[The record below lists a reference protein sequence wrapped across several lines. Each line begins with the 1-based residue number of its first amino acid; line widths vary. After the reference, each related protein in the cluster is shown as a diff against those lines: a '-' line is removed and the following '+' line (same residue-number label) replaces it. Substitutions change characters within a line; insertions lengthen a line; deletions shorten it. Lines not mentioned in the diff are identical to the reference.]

1 VTYAPCDESTMTHS
15 APFANVSRL
24 VTRSGIHSIL
34 ALVVLANA
42 VVSAQQPAPVPGV
55 LPLSPLTYEQALALA
70 TSRNLNIEAAR
81 RARAI
86 REGAIRTAR
95 QSPNPAV
102 SFETTQDT
110 PHQGLSFDIPV
121 ELGGKRGRR
130 IDLAKEELTLAEVDI
145 QTEVRA
151 VRRDLRQTFYGLIA
165 ADERVRLAESLLE
178 IAQRVRDA
186 AQARFETGAAPRL
199 EVLQADL
206 TVTRAQTDIELAR
219 SIRTASQAT
228 LDAVLNLPPQ
238 QALAV
243 TGSLYE
249 HAPVLVYE
257 QVLATAV
264 TSNVDL
270 VALDRQI
277 AIESRRLDLL
287 RAERTPT
294 PVFSAGALFNSPEF
308 DVASRFAVSV
318 DIPIFSRNQGEIAIS
333 IATTAQLRTKRDATR
348 RVVENQ
354 VYGTLARVEAAR
366 RQVEAYE
373 QRLVPT
379 ATDLETLAE
388 ESYRAGRTSVLGLL
402 EAQRSL
408 RDLRRESLQAALD
421 LQLAIA
427 DLEEVLGTPIQ

>member
-1 VTYAPCDESTMTHS
+1 M
-15 APFANVSRL
+15 
-24 VTRSGIHSIL
+24 
-34 ALVVLANA
+34 
-42 VVSAQQPAPVPGV
+42 SAQQPSPIPAG
-55 LPLSPLTYEQALALA
+55 PLSYERALALA
-70 TSRNLNIEAAR
+70 TSRNLNVEAAR

-86 REGAIRTAR
+86 REAAIRTAR
-95 QSPNPAV
+95 LIPNPDV

-110 PHQGLSFDIPV
+110 PHQALSFDIPV

-130 IDLAKEELTLAEVDI
+130 IDLAKEELTLADVDI
-145 QTEVRA
+145 QTELRA

-165 ADERVRLAESLLE
+165 ADERVRLAESVRE
-178 IAQRVRDA
+178 IAGRLHDA
-186 AQARFETGAAPRL
+186 AQARFEAGAAPRL
-199 EVLQADL
+199 EVLTADL
-206 TVTRAQTDIELAR
+206 AITRAETDIDLAR

-249 HAPVLVYE
+249 HAPVFVYE
-257 QVLATAV
+257 QALATAV
-264 TSNVDL
+264 TSNVEL
-270 VALDRQI
+270 IALDRQI

-294 PVFSAGALFNSPEF
+294 PVLSAGALFNNPGEF
-308 DVASRFAVSV
+308 DVGSRFAVSV
-318 DIPIFSRNQGEIAIS
+318 GVPLFSRNQGEIAAS
-333 IATTAQLRTKRDATR
+333 IATTAQLRTRREATR

-354 VYGTLARVEAAR
+354 VYGTLARVDASR

-379 ATDLETLAE
+379 ATDLATLAE
-388 ESYRAGRTSVLGLL
+388 ESYRAGRTSVLALL

-421 LQLAIA
+421 LQLALA

>member
-1 VTYAPCDESTMTHS
+1 MWA
-15 APFANVSRL
+15 F
-24 VTRSGIHSIL
+24 VTRSGIRSIFVMM
-34 ALVVLANA
+34 VVVSSA
-42 VVSAQQPAPVPGV
+42 VVSAQQPSPIPAG
-55 LPLSPLTYEQALALA
+55 PLTYEQALALA
-70 TSRNLNIEAAR
+70 TSRNLNVEAAR

-86 REGAIRTAR
+86 RDAAIRTAR
-95 QSPNPAV
+95 QIPNPDV

-110 PHQGLSFDIPV
+110 PHQALSFDLPV
-121 ELGGKRGRR
+121 EIGGKRGRR
-130 IDLAKEELTLAEVDI
+130 IDLAKEELSLAEIDI
-145 QTEVRA
+145 QTELRA
-151 VRRDLRQTFYGLIA
+151 VRRDLRQAFYGLMA
-165 ADERVRLAESLLE
+165 ADERVQLAESILE
-178 IAQRVRDA
+178 IARRVRDA

-199 EVLQADL
+199 EVLTGDL
-206 TVTRAQTDIELAR
+206 AVTRAETEIELAR

-257 QVLATAV
+257 QALATAV
-264 TSNVDL
+264 TSNVEL
-270 VALDRQI
+270 IALDRQI
-277 AIESRRLDLL
+277 AIEARRLDLL

-294 PVFSAGALFNSPEF
+294 PVFSAGALFNNPGEF
-308 DVASRFAVSV
+308 DVGSRFAVSV
-318 DIPIFSRNQGEIAIS
+318 GVPLFSRNQGEIAAS
-333 IATTAQLRTKRDATR
+333 IATTAQLRTKREATG

-354 VYGTLARVEAAR
+354 VYGTLARVDAAR
-366 RQVEAYE
+366 RQVEAYQ

-408 RDLRRESLQAALD
+408 RDLRRESLQAALE
-421 LQLAIA
+421 LQLALA

>member
-1 VTYAPCDESTMTHS
+1 
-15 APFANVSRL
+15 
-24 VTRSGIHSIL
+24 VTRSGIYAIFALLLL
-34 ALVVLANA
+34 AASA
-42 VVSAQQPAPVPGV
+42 VVSAQQPAPVAGV
-55 LPLSPLTYEQALALA
+55 LPLSPLSYEQALALA
-70 TSRNLNIEAAR
+70 TSRNLNVEAAR

-95 QSPNPAV
+95 QFPNPAV

-110 PHQGLSFDIPV
+110 PHQALTFDFPV

-130 IDLAKEELTLAEVDI
+130 IDLAKEELTLAEVDV
-145 QTEVRA
+145 QSEMRA
-151 VRRDLRQTFYGLIA
+151 VRRELRQTFYGLIA

-249 HAPVLVYE
+249 YAPVLVYE
-257 QVLATAV
+257 QALATAV
-264 TSNVDL
+264 ASNVDL

-294 PVFSAGALFNSPEF
+294 PVFSAGALFNAPPDF
-308 DVASRFAVSV
+308 NVGSRVAVSV
-318 DIPIFSRNQGEIAIS
+318 DIPIFSRNQGEIATS
-333 IATTAQLRTKRDATR
+333 IATTAQLRTRRDATR

-366 RQVEAYE
+366 RQVDAYE

-421 LQLAIA
+421 LQLALA